1 MFGES
6 AGEMLILALLLHA
19 SHPHPKVPPFTMQ
32 AGHKFNR
39 ALLISPAGP
48 VKTSAGSM
56 ASNADKDTL
65 KPDILSSLWVT
76 LEANHDPEVELVN
89 QWLTPTLRLEE
100 SWYEYM
106 PVNGITI
113 TVGDYEL
120 HRDDILQVSEVIK
133 VRRLLVRL

>member
-1 MFGES
+1 
-6 AGEMLILALLLHA
+6 
-19 SHPHPKVPPFTMQ
+19 
-32 AGHKFNR
+32 
-39 ALLISPAGP
+39 
-48 VKTSAGSM
+48 M

-76 LEANHDPEVELVN
+76 HEANHDPEVELVN